1 MELKN
6 ELELIEKEEA
16 IKKREEFEANISN
29 IWGHSELGKEATKA
43 AMTMLSTKTGLYAKI
58 PLTCKAEMCPY
69 ANTCSL
75 LPYGLAPLGEKCAM
89 EIATIQTRYLGYMED
104 YDLDTAS
111 FTDNTIV
118 GEIINLDIMLERA
131 KALMSAE
138 QIPIT
143 QVIAGMTES
152 GEQYTRP
159 EVSKA
164 YEIYERTLN
173 KKEKLLESLL
183 GTRKSR
189 KGSETQ
195 TSSIQDLLSKAL
207 DTTDFVIE
215 EKPDYIK

>member
-6 ELELIEKEEA
+6 ELDNIAKQDA
-16 IKKREEFEANISN
+16 IKKREDFEANISN
-29 IWGHSELGKEATKA
+29 IWGHSSLGMEATKA

-58 PLTCKAEMCPY
+58 PITCKAETCPY
-69 ANTCSL
+69 ASSCNL
-75 LPYGLAPLGEKCAM
+75 LPYGLAPFGEKCAM
-89 EIATIQTRYLGYMED
+89 EIAMIQTRYLGYMED
-104 YDLDTAS
+104 YDLDSSS

-118 GEIINLDIMLERA
+118 GEIVNLDIMLERA
-131 KALMSAE
+131 KALMSSE
-138 QIPIT
+138 QVPIT

-189 KGSETQ
+189 KGTQ
-195 TSSIQDLLSKAL
+195 EQASSIQDILSEAL
-207 DTTDFVIE
+207 ETTDFVVE